1 MPTTDSIA
9 GHVAVVVGAAGGMG
23 QAIVGRL
30 GAAGCR
36 LVLIDL
42 EPGALDGVVRDLS
55 LKDSAITIPADIT
68 DPNQIASAAQAAS
81 ARFGGVD
88 ILINAAGT
96 NTKQRTL
103 DDLSPEQWERVI
115 AVNLSGVFHCTQAFL
130 PLLKQQ
136 RGIVITIASTA
147 ALRGTPGGGTA
158 YCASKRALIS
168 LNESINAEQG
178 KHGVRACVI
187 CPGEVD
193 TPLIEKRPVL
203 PSAERRAA
211 MLKPEDIADTVHFI
225 VTRPPH
231 VTISDLVVWPSAQI
245 SGTYTV

>member
-1 MPTTDSIA
+1 LPTTDSLA
-9 GHVAVVVGAAGGMG
+9 DRVAVIIGAAGGMG
-23 QAIVGRL
+23 QAIVERL
-30 GAAGCR
+30 STAGCR
-36 LVLIDL
+36 LALIDL
-42 EPGALDGVVRDLS
+42 EPEALDRMVRNLS
-55 LKDSAITIPADIT
+55 LGDSAIVIPADIT
-68 DPNQIASAAQAAS
+68 DRTQIARAVQAVS

-115 AVNLSGVFHCTQAFL
+115 DINLSGVFHCTQAFL

-136 RGIVITIASTA
+136 RGIVVTIASTA
-147 ALRGTPGGGTA
+147 ALRATPGGGTA

-178 KHGVRACVI
+178 KYGVRACVI

-211 MLKPEDIADTVHFI
+211 MLKPDDIADTVHFI

-231 VTISDLVVWPSAQI
+231 VTISDLVIWPSAQI

>member
-1 MPTTDSIA
+1 LPATDSLA
-9 GHVAVVVGAAGGMG
+9 DRVAVIIGAAGGMG
-23 QAIVGRL
+23 QAIVERL
-30 GAAGCR
+30 SAAGCR
-36 LVLIDL
+36 LALIDL
-42 EPGALDGVVRDLS
+42 EPEALDRMVRNLS
-55 LKDSAITIPADIT
+55 LGDSAIVIPADIT
-68 DPNQIASAAQAAS
+68 DRTQIARAVQAVS

-115 AVNLSGVFHCTQAFL
+115 DINLSGVFHCTQAFL

-136 RGIVITIASTA
+136 RGIVVTIASTA
-147 ALRGTPGGGTA
+147 ALRATPGGGTA

-178 KHGVRACVI
+178 KYGVRACVI

-211 MLKPEDIADTVHFI
+211 MLKPDDIADTVHFI

-231 VTISDLVVWPSAQI
+231 VTISDLVIWPSAQI

>member
-1 MPTTDSIA
+1 MPATDSLA
-9 GHVAVVVGAAGGMG
+9 DRVAVIIGAAGGMG
-23 QAIVGRL
+23 QAIVERL
-30 GAAGCR
+30 SAAGCR
-36 LVLIDL
+36 LALIDL
-42 EPGALDGVVRDLS
+42 EPEALDRMVRNLS
-55 LKDSAITIPADIT
+55 LGDSAIVIPADIT
-68 DPNQIASAAQAAS
+68 DRTQIARAVQAVS

-115 AVNLSGVFHCTQAFL
+115 DINLSGVFHCTQAFL

-136 RGIVITIASTA
+136 RGIVVTIASTA
-147 ALRGTPGGGTA
+147 ALRATPGGGTA

-178 KHGVRACVI
+178 KYGVRACVI

-211 MLKPEDIADTVHFI
+211 MLKPDDIADTVHFI

-231 VTISDLVVWPSAQI
+231 VTISDLVIWPSAQI

>member
-1 MPTTDSIA
+1 MPATDSLA
-9 GHVAVVVGAAGGMG
+9 DRVAVIIGAAGGMG
-23 QAIVGRL
+23 QAIVERFS
-30 GAAGCR
+30 AAGCR
-36 LVLIDL
+36 LALIDL
-42 EPGALDGVVRDLS
+42 EPEALDRMVRNLS
-55 LKDSAITIPADIT
+55 LGDSAIVIPADIT
-68 DPNQIASAAQAAS
+68 DRTQIARAVQAVS

-115 AVNLSGVFHCTQAFL
+115 DINLSGVFHCTQAFL

-136 RGIVITIASTA
+136 RGIVVTIASTA
-147 ALRGTPGGGTA
+147 ALRATPGGGTA

-178 KHGVRACVI
+178 KYGVRACVI

-211 MLKPEDIADTVHFI
+211 MLKPDDIADTVHFI

-231 VTISDLVVWPSAQI
+231 VTISDLVIWPSAQI